1 MKFEKLSADEMQRLD
16 IERFKQAQKL
26 PVCLILDNI
35 RSAHNIGSIFR
46 TADAFRIE
54 SILLAGISATPPQK
68 DIMKTALGA
77 TETVHWE
84 YFASTIDAIQHVKES
99 GYTVVAVE
107 QVKQSI
113 ALQDF
118 TAGLKT
124 AFVFG
129 NEVSGVSTGA
139 LELSDL
145 CVEIPQFGSKHSF
158 NVAIT
163 AGMVLWDTFIKTK
176 HL

>member
-1 MKFEKLSADEMQRLD
+1 
-16 IERFKQAQKL
+16 
-26 PVCLILDNI
+26 
-35 RSAHNIGSIFR
+35 
-46 TADAFRIE
+46 
-54 SILLAGISATPPQK
+54 
-68 DIMKTALGA
+68 MKTALGA